1 MCGRERAHRIF
12 VVMKVTVGRML
23 CFLVGLVLSGL
34 SFAQHDVMRFRGSA
48 VSWEKDSALKELTI
62 TAVDTADATRMFRCT
77 GADGCRLKLPLDRGY
92 RVEYTAPGHV
102 PKHVL
107 INLSGPTLKQRKW
120 GYDLRLRLVLMPCV
134 KDVDYSVCERPMG
147 LLQFEPGPNQF
158 TWDERYL
165 VDLEAYLET
174 MHNAYERALGRGE

>member
-1 MCGRERAHRIF
+1 MRIF
-12 VVMKVTVGRML
+12 VGMKLCGLRSLLML
-23 CFLVGLVLSGL
+23 ALVLLGL
-34 SFAQHDVMRFRGSA
+34 RMQAQHDVMRFRGSA
-48 VSWEKDSALKELTI
+48 VSWEKDSALRELTI
-62 TAVDTADATRMFRCT
+62 TAVDTADATRVFRCT
-77 GADGCRLKLPLDRGY
+77 GGDACRLKLPLDRGY
-92 RVEYTAPGHV
+92 RVEYSAPGYV

-107 INLSGPTLKQRKW
+107 LNLAGPSIKQRKW
-120 GYDLRLRLVLMPCV
+120 GYDLRLRLVLMPRV
-134 KDVDYSVCERPMG
+134 KDVDYTVCERPMG

>member
-1 MCGRERAHRIF
+1 MLRIF
-12 VVMKVTVGRML
+12 VGMKHCDLRSLLML
-23 CFLVGLVLSGL
+23 AVVLLGTRTQ
-34 SFAQHDVMRFRGSA
+34 AQHDVMRFRGSA
-48 VSWEKDSALKELTI
+48 VSWEKDSALRELTI
-62 TAVDTADATRMFRCT
+62 TAVDTADATRVFRCS
-77 GADGCRLKLPLDRGY
+77 GGDACRLKLPLDRGY
-92 RVEYTAPGHV
+92 RVEYSAPGYV

-107 INLSGPTLKQRKW
+107 LNLAGPSIKQRKW
-120 GYDLRLRLVLMPCV
+120 GYDLRLRLVLMPRV
-134 KDVDYSVCERPMG
+134 KDVDYTVCERPMG